1 MCRDPVTWET
11 PTGKE
16 VKVNLSLNF
25 GTFFGYTQEDGEDV
39 TSLDNGSQ
47 SYLGT
52 ECHGVMWTADTDL
65 PHGWP
70 VAPPIVAGKVMPERN
85 TGLRACSSWIKACMN
100 QTPRKSSLSTL
111 LESPLY
117 L

>member
-1 MCRDPVTWET
+1 MISNRRDPVVWTT

-25 GTFFGYTQEDGEDV
+25 GTFFGYTQEDGKEI
-39 TSLDNGSQ
+39 TTADNASQ

-52 ECHGVMWTADTDL
+52 ECHGVMWTAGTEL

-70 VAPPIVAGKVMPERN
+70 VAPPIVAGKVDFRSSPSS
-85 TGLRACSSWIKACMN
+85 TSHSSALR
-100 QTPRKSSLSTL
+100 L
-111 LESPLY
+111 
-117 L
+117 